1 QVRIG
6 SPHDGPVL
14 TFALP
19 RPRGAE
25 SVTQAAAPMPAATAR
40 SGEPRA
46 QEPPPTQELA
56 PPREPA
62 PTQELPPVEHP
73 APATQPLPPAQTAPA
88 QTAPATPPS
97 RSRPDA
103 PVVSPVVS
111 ALEPPLPAPPAP
123 SAPPRRVREA
133 PGTPVGR
140 PEIAAFDAAGTTTIG
155 RSARCDIVLYD
166 LLVSR
171 RHAMIRQVGQE
182 HHLIDL
188 GSTNGTYLNGRRIS
202 RAVLRAGDLVSIGH
216 YELTFDG
223 RRLHERVDAG
233 PISLT
238 AERITVD

>member
-1 QVRIG
+1 
-6 SPHDGPVL
+6 
-14 TFALP
+14 
-19 RPRGAE
+19 
-25 SVTQAAAPMPAATAR
+25 AP
-40 SGEPRA
+40 GV
-46 QEPPPTQELA
+46 
-56 PPREPA
+56 
-62 PTQELPPVEHP
+62 PPVV
-73 APATQPLPPAQTAPA
+73 A
-88 QTAPATPPS
+88 
-97 RSRPDA
+97 
-103 PVVSPVVS
+103 
-111 ALEPPLPAPPAP
+111 ALEPPLPAP
-123 SAPPRRVREA
+123 SGRPRGVREA

-155 RSARCDIVLYD
+155 RSASCDIVLYD

-238 AERITVD
+238 AERITVDIGSRRIVEDVSFSLEQGSLLGIIGPSG